1 MGLLSDVG
9 EGPVALDSALFIY
22 LIEEHP
28 LYLPLVEPVFI
39 AIDRE
44 EIPAAT
50 SALTLLETLVVP
62 LRSANAALAS
72 RYEAFLTNSR
82 GLRLM
87 HLDLELLKTAAHV
100 RAVTGAKAPDSIQ
113 IAAALAAGCTS
124 LVTNDR
130 RYPEVA
136 GLRILQLK
144 DYLPSDAG
152 SG

>member
-1 MGLLSDVG
+1 LGLLSDVG

-62 LRSANAALAS
+62 CGLPMRPSPVATRRS
-72 RYEAFLTNSR
+72 
-82 GLRLM
+82 
-87 HLDLELLKTAAHV
+87 
-100 RAVTGAKAPDSIQ
+100 
-113 IAAALAAGCTS
+113 
-124 LVTNDR
+124 
-130 RYPEVA
+130 
-136 GLRILQLK
+136 
-144 DYLPSDAG
+144 
-152 SG
+152 